1 MKTKLILTGLLL
13 ACSLL
18 NIYAQERLGM
28 FVETKRYLDENNNT
42 KFVID
47 YQVPYKNLIFMTR
60 DNTFFAELKVTLS
73 ISIEDS
79 VLVTK
84 EFTNNI
90 GVTRKHDVTTSNK
103 SYLDR
108 IALTLAK
115 AGYVLD
121 IRFEDINS
129 DKSFA
134 WSYTTELINPDEK
147 LSDLELLSAVTPDTL
162 FYSQKFQR
170 GNRIHLPEPSGFIS
184 REVYDSL
191 YIYSE
196 AYNVTGFD
204 SKAVLTIIRDD
215 SSVLINTYRIQ
226 KPSAYQQLLFPVSI
240 SSMNPGQYIAVVEFT
255 DDNTTYSRS
264 YDFVITEQQD
274 QQFFIFTDPDDEF
287 QLIRYIASPKAAGS
301 WKSMSKEAKRRY
313 ISNFWIGVAG
323 MRNQSV
329 EEVLKIYRDRVE
341 YSNARFSHFSK
352 GWKSD
357 LGRIYIRNGAPWDVV
372 GSDDVGSYSE
382 TDEFKTKFVR
392 KDFQVWKYHG
402 LNKAVYLF
410 VDIQMNGNYKLVY
423 AKNDEQESTL
433 PDWSKYVDSDFNTA
447 LLDN

>member
-1 MKTKLILTGLLL
+1 MKTKMILTGLLL

-18 NIYAQERLGM
+18 SIHAQERLGM

-134 WSYTTELINPDEK
+134 WSYTTELISPDEK

-184 REVYDSL
+184 REVYDSV
-191 YIYSE
+191 YFYSE
-196 AYNVTGFD
+196 AYNVTGLD
-204 SKAVLTIIRDD
+204 SKAVLTIIQDD
-215 SSVLINTYRIQ
+215 NSVLINTYRIQ
-226 KPSAYQQLLFPVSI
+226 KPSACQQLLFPFSI
-240 SSMNPGQYIAVVEFT
+240 VSMNPGQYIAIIEFT
-255 DDNTTYSRS
+255 DNNTTYSRS

-274 QQFFIFTDPDDEF
+274 QQFFIFSDPDDEF

-313 ISNFWIGVAG
+313 VSNFWIGVAG

-329 EEVLKIYRDRVE
+329 EEVLKIYRDRVD
-341 YSNARFSHFSK
+341 YSNAKFSHFAR

-357 LGRIYIRNGAPWDVV
+357 MGRIHIRNGVPGDIEGAVESLTS
-372 GSDDVGSYSE
+372 SDE
-382 TDEFKTKFVR
+382 TRFVR
-392 KDFQVWKYHG
+392 KDYQIWKYYG
-402 LNKAVYLF
+402 QNKAVYLF

-423 AKNDEQESTL
+423 SKNDEQESTL
-433 PDWSKYVDSDFNTA
+433 PDWKKYLGSDFDESMLN
-447 LLDN
+447 N